1 MSSEWKVFIEKF
13 CYPLAIAAI
22 IGLSAWSFS
31 LASDVKILKK
41 EMSRQAI
48 LIDKVQQ
55 LQVSVAK
62 INVHIEQQIEATRK
76 VETSIVGQNALL
88 QTLTFALRNATK

>member
-1 MSSEWKVFIEKF
+1 MTTDQKTFVEKF
-13 CYPLAIAAI
+13 IYPVGVAAI

-31 LASDVKILKK
+31 MASDVKILKK
-41 EMSRQAI
+41 DMSRQAI